1 MFHSIERKITNTAA
15 NSNAWLAT
23 KKAVLVVRE
32 DAKPWLGG
40 AHTEALL
47 RHLARHG
54 VQAETLWQE
63 RAGKPAGEAL
73 LEHCRAFGADLLVM
87 GAFGHSRAAE
97 TVLGGATRTILA
109 SAEIPTLL
117 SH

>member
-1 MFHSIERKITNTAA
+1 MSSPDHPVAIVGGGVVGC
-15 NSNAWLAT
+15 
-23 KKAVLVVRE
+23 AVAFE
-32 DAKPWLGG
+32 
-40 AHTEALL
+40 
-47 RHLARHG
+47 LARHG

-87 GAFGHSRAAE
+87 RAFGHSRAAE